1 MFIAKQTQANPT
13 EWLLFDVY
21 RVDNDYD
28 IEITQNGKIEASNND
43 TLLLNDINLFAI
55 RRKNLKGL
63 SIPCGLVV
71 IF

>member
-1 MFIAKQTQANPT
+1 MQ
-13 EWLLFDVY
+13 WLLFDAY

-28 IEITQNGKIEASNND
+28 IEITQNGKIELSMNN
-43 TLLLNDINLFAI
+43 TLLLSDINLLAM